1 MNPNLSSSA
10 IQSLLQETLESSL
23 KRGADE
29 ADVLYVQ
36 GTSLSLSCRNQTI
49 EELERSE
56 GVDLG
61 LRVFKG
67 KRQAIVSTSNLSK
80 ESLTGLVDRA
90 LAMANL
96 VPEDPF
102 CGLASKEDLAQ
113 TYGNYES
120 SDPLEDTEETL
131 VSEALAC
138 ERAALAVKGVSKS
151 EGVEASWGKSL
162 VTLATSTNFYG
173 SYEDSSRSLSAAMI
187 AEKNGKME
195 RDYAFTCAIYRENM
209 TRPEAVGKEA
219 GERTVK
225 RLSPK
230 KIQSTK
236 LPIVYDPRVGSS
248 LLGHLASAIN
258 GASIA
263 RGTSFLKD
271 KLNKQLFSEK
281 MMILDDPHIKRGLRS
296 RGFDVEGI
304 ATRPLAVIED
314 GILKTWI
321 LDLRTARQLNLKTT
335 GHASRGTGGIP
346 HPSVSNFFM
355 KAGALTPHDL
365 IKSLPRGL
373 YVTEL
378 MGSSVNL
385 VTGDYSR
392 GAIGFM
398 IENGEIT
405 YPVSEVTIAG
415 NLGDMFLNLTPCN
428 DLIHQYGIDVP
439 TLMIEG
445 MTIAGS

>member
-1 MNPNLSSSA
+1 MNSNLSSSA
-10 IQSLLQETLESSL
+10 IQSLLQETLQNAL

-36 GTSLSLSCRNQTI
+36 GTSLSLSCRNQQI

-56 GVDLG
+56 GRDLG
-61 LRVFKG
+61 LRVFMG
-67 KRQAIVSTSNLSK
+67 KRQAIVSTNDFSK
-80 ESLTGLVDRA
+80 ESLLSLTDRA
-90 LAMANL
+90 LSMAKQ

-113 TYGNYES
+113 TYGTYES
-120 SDPLEDTEETL
+120 HDPLEDTEAFL
-131 VSEALAC
+131 VEEAKVC
-138 ERAALAVKGVSKS
+138 ERAALAVEGVSKS

-162 VTLATSTNFYG
+162 IMLATSTDFYG
-173 SYEDSSRSLSAAMI
+173 SYEDSSRSLSVSMI
-187 AEKNGKME
+187 AEKKGKME
-195 RDYAFTCAIYRENM
+195 QDYAFTSAIFREDM
-209 TRPEAVGKEA
+209 ASPEAVGREA
-219 GERTVK
+219 GERVVK

-230 KIQSTK
+230 KIHSTK
-236 LPIVYDPRVGSS
+236 IPIIYEPRVGSS

-263 RGTSFLKD
+263 RRTSFLKD
-271 KLNKQLFSEK
+271 DLEKKLFSEK
-281 MMILDDPHIKRGLRS
+281 VMILDDPHIRRGLRS
-296 RGFDVEGI
+296 RGFDMEGS
-304 ATRPLAVIED
+304 ATRPLPVIED

-321 LDLRTARQLNLKTT
+321 LDTRTARQLNLKTT
-335 GHASRGTGGIP
+335 GHASRSTGGIP

-355 KAGALTPHDL
+355 KPGTMTPQDL
-365 IKSLPRGL
+365 IKGISCGF
-373 YVTEL
+373 YVTDL

-405 YPVSEVTIAG
+405 YSVSEITIAG
-415 NLGDMFLNLTPCN
+415 NLRDMFLNLTPCN
-428 DLIHQYGIDVP
+428 DLVHRYGIDVP